1 MYDSFCGGYVTPKI
15 FEKIQGLI
23 FDCDGV
29 LFDSFESNRVYYNTI
44 LSKLHLPPMTPDQ
57 EAYVHVH
64 AVRESLLHI
73 TPTERA
79 GEIEWARKQVDY
91 FREIMPHLRPE
102 PGVFELLSGLRE
114 RGILLAMNTNRTTTM
129 DRLAARFG
137 LDGFFFPI
145 MTASKAAAKPHPEGA
160 QQILARWGL
169 PLDRV
174 AYIGDSRVD
183 EDTAAAAGIPF
194 WAYKNPRLNALLYIE
209 DFWQLI
215 RGFGLMSP
223 ARAGE
228 ALAPRWSG
236 ADWPSARRPRARF

>member
-1 MYDSFCGGYVTPKI
+1 VYDSFCGGYGTPKVL
-15 FEKIQGLI
+15 ERIQGLI

-44 LSKLHLPPMTPDQ
+44 LSKMHLPPMTLEQ

-73 TPTERA
+73 VPAERA
-79 GEIEWARKQVDY
+79 EEIEWARKQVDY

-114 RGILLAMNTNRTTTM
+114 RGILLSMNTNRTSTM

-137 LDGFFFPI
+137 LDGYFFPI

-160 QQILARWGL
+160 NYILRRWGL

-183 EDTAAAAGIPF
+183 EDTAAAAGVPF
-194 WAYKNPRLNALLYIE
+194 WAYKNPSLNAVLHIE

-215 RGFGLMSP
+215 RGFELRSQTGV
-223 ARAGE
+223 AAVGV
-228 ALAPRWSG
+228 PRWSG
-236 ADWPSARRPRARF
+236 AGWPTARSPRL